1 MEETC
6 LNVPKEQGKAE
17 VHQELFWLLGFN
29 ISLYKTVN
37 HLVTRKSR
45 STPRIILV
53 TWIQY

>member
-6 LNVPKEQGKAE
+6 LNEPKEQGKAE
-17 VHQELFWLLGFN
+17 VHQELFWLLGVN